1 MSVDGIY
8 HSGKVQLA
16 AIPDKS
22 DAIKFWKDTLLE
34 LGQKWNFE
42 DDPYVWLSCV
52 QALMGVGEGNF
63 GVGALLLDEEDNI
76 LIQDHNKSFVP
87 AYRSDLHAEMVVLN
101 TLETQFPQK
110 ERIKDLDYRLFSS
123 LEPCPM
129 CLTRLLYSDIK
140 GIYYAS
146 EDNLGGM
153 TRRIDAMPPFFQGI
167 ASRHNIS
174 QASCSPTLQK
184 AGWEIMGISMEELNR
199 KIT

>member
-1 MSVDGIY
+1 MRVDGIY
-8 HSGKVQLA
+8 DSGKIQLA
-16 AIPDKS
+16 AIPNKS
-22 DAIKFWKDTLLE
+22 DAIKRWKDNLLE
-34 LGQKWNFE
+34 LGQTWNFE

-52 QALMGVGEGNF
+52 QALVGVGEGNF
-63 GVGALLLDEEDNI
+63 GVGALLLDEQNNI

-101 TLETQFPQK
+101 AWESQFPITD
-110 ERIKDLDYRLFSS
+110 RIKDLDYRLFSS

-153 TRRIDAMPPFFQGI
+153 TRRIEAMPPFFKGI
-167 ASRHNIS
+167 AERHIIS
-174 QASCSPTLQK
+174 QAPCSPTLQK
-184 AGWEIMGISMEELNR
+184 AGWQIMDISMKELNA
-199 KIT
+199 KII

>member
-1 MSVDGIY
+1 
-8 HSGKVQLA
+8 LN
-16 AIPDKS
+16 DKN
-22 DAIKFWKDTLLE
+22 E
-34 LGQKWNFE
+34 
-42 DDPYVWLSCV
+42 
-52 QALMGVGEGNF
+52 
-63 GVGALLLDEEDNI
+63 I

-101 TLETQFPQK
+101 AWESQFPITD
-110 ERIKDLDYRLFSS
+110 RIKDLDYRLFSS

-153 TRRIDAMPPFFQGI
+153 TRRIDAMPPFFKEI
-167 ASRHNIS
+167 SERHIIS
-174 QASCSPTLQK
+174 QAPCSPNLQK
-184 AGWEIMGISMEELNR
+184 AGWEIMDISMKELNA